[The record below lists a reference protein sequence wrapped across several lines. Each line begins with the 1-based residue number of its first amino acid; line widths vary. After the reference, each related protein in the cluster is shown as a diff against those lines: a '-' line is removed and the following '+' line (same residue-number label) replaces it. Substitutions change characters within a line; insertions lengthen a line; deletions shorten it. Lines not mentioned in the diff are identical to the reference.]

1 MTLDEIK
8 SSDKHFL
15 LASEVAEILGTNP
28 NTVRLQ
34 AHCAPEMLG
43 FPVIVMGSRVK
54 IPRIPFLNFML
65 GQKELNNVCT
75 NSPCA

>member
-1 MTLDEIK
+1 MTLEEIK
-8 SSDKHFL
+8 DSKKPFL
-15 LASEVAEILGTNP
+15 LASEVAEVLGTNP

-43 FPVIVMGSRVK
+43 FPVVVMKSRVK

-65 GQKELNNVCT
+65 GQKELHDAST